1 MSKVPSISF
10 FLGLMAGILSLVVYI
25 NYSLATS
32 VITLILSFLIFE
44 LYKRFFAGEP
54 DFVMHFDKDDIQ
66 DGDDFSE
73 MITKIFEEAEKRED
87 D

>member
-1 MSKVPSISF
+1 
-10 FLGLMAGILSLVVYI
+10 
-25 NYSLATS
+25 
-32 VITLILSFLIFE
+32 LIFE